1 MTSPA
6 TELPTPRGL
15 VDTPGPAIAGG
26 PPSGLMAYPIV
37 LLVSL
42 ALHGG
47 ILVAVMMLPVTRFDI
62 TPTPMELSIEVLE
75 PAPAPVAEPE
85 PLPEPEPQVVPAP
98 AALAPA
104 PPRRERRRV
113 EPPAPPAP
121 VLTAAEGTDSGADW
135 GTDPGEAGGRLG
147 GTPGGTGTGT
157 GGPASEAATEPAPVR
172 TGPSRAELRARV
184 MGYIRGLSGSLAG
197 RVGYPLAARREHLQ
211 GVVILRLRLAADGRV
226 LGVRMSRSSGHEV
239 LDQAALASVSSLGAL
254 PAPPEGVPWDEQRE
268 LPVPIRFQLQ

>member
-1 MTSPA
+1 
-6 TELPTPRGL
+6 
-15 VDTPGPAIAGG
+15 
-26 PPSGLMAYPIV
+26 MAYPVV

-42 ALHGG
+42 ALHAAV
-47 ILVAVMMLPVTRFDI
+47 LAAVMALPAERFDI
-62 TPTPMELSIEVLE
+62 VSTPMELSIEVLE
-75 PAPAPVAEPE
+75 PPPEAVVEPEPE
-85 PLPEPEPQVVPAP
+85 PLLEPEPQVAPEP

-104 PPRRERRRV
+104 TPRPERRRV

-121 VLTAAEGTDSGADW
+121 VLTAAEGTDSGAGW
-135 GTDPGEAGGRLG
+135 GTDPGEEGGRLG

-254 PAPPEGVPWDEQRE
+254 PAPPEGVPWDEERE